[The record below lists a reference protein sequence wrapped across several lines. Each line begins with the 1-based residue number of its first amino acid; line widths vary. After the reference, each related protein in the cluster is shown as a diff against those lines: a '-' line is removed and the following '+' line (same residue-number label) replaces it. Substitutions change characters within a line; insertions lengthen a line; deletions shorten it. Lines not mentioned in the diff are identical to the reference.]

1 MPSNKGQD
9 SLRHSQNM
17 TVAAM
22 AMADMK
28 VWAHRLMTPHTP
40 PLQRPREPARVQ
52 RCEAAEPL
60 PGEFQVCA
68 PRKPAVLSLVP
79 GASRRKADSRHVRS
93 GWLADLGPRRDR
105 LTIARPE
112 ASKVR

>member
-1 MPSNKGQD
+1 
-9 SLRHSQNM
+9 
-17 TVAAM
+17 M

-60 PGEFQVCA
+60 PGEFQLCA

-79 GASRRKADSRHVRS
+79 GAVGEKLTLETSAMGGGRTFPSDFVSKADI
-93 GWLADLGPRRDR
+93 LPR
-105 LTIARPE
+105 
-112 ASKVR
+112 